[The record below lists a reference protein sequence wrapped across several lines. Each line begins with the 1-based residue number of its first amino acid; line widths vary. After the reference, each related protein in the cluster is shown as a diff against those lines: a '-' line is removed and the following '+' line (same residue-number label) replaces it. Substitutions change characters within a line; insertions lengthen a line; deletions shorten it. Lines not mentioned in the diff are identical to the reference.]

1 MITQVCMY
9 SYRELYIYTK
19 IQRKEME
26 VLKGKKKKKKKR
38 NGSSPETDGGVGLGT
53 AL

>member
-9 SYRELYIYTK
+9 SYRELCIYTK

-26 VLKGKKKKKKKR
+26 VLKGEEEEEEMEVHLKLMA
-38 NGSSPETDGGVGLGT
+38 VLGLGQHC
-53 AL
+53 